1 MANDVSTALPQVE
14 LLPGST
20 LTVTLSDAN
29 AKVLALNV
37 HGFTDTDVAPATT
50 PSPVKGAYTSGGG
63 FV

>member
-1 MANDVSTALPQVE
+1 MANDVSTALPQLE

-20 LTVTLSDAN
+20 LTVTLSDPS

-37 HGFTDTDVAPATT
+37 HGFTDTDTAPAPT